1 MKRGHS
7 RINFMGEDFVT
18 QKSGRNLKDI
28 QLMTGI
34 SDDEEEEEYK
44 KNNYRAGYFTTKNQ
58 LEFNKCDEL
67 NIYSN
72 LHIFFS
78 TSG

>member
-18 QKSGRNLKDI
+18 QKSGWNLKDI

-44 KNNYRAGYFTTKNQ
+44 KNNYRAGYFTTKIN
-58 LEFNKCDEL
+58 
-67 NIYSN
+67 
-72 LHIFFS
+72 
-78 TSG
+78 

>member
-1 MKRGHS
+1 
-7 RINFMGEDFVT
+7 MGEDFVT

-34 SDDEEEEEYK
+34 SDDDEEEEEYK
-44 KNNYRAGYFTTKNQ
+44 KNYRAGYFTTKNQ

-67 NIYSN
+67 KIYSN

>member
-18 QKSGRNLKDI
+18 QKSGWNLKDI

-34 SDDEEEEEYK
+34 SDDEEEEEEYK
-44 KNNYRAGYFTTKNQ
+44 KNNYRAGYFTTK
-58 LEFNKCDEL
+58 KS
-67 NIYSN
+67 IR
-72 LHIFFS
+72 I
-78 TSG
+78 